1 MRLRRVGACVVVV
14 LALAGLSA
22 CRTKAGAAAFVDGHR
37 ISEGDV
43 TKYLEPGYTPPAAT
57 SNSQAPQP
65 PRALALNTIIEA
77 RLMTALLQRS
87 LGGVPADSD
96 LASLH
101 DEALSVQVGIQA
113 TGSQADA
120 QLLSVLTKA
129 GMKPSFA
136 SVLTR
141 DIELKQ
147 VVIDKIQAQQ
157 QSDIGAA
164 VKKLGIPVSISGRYG
179 TWSIADAGIVA
190 STPPDFLKLDSAT
203 PAPAGG

>member
-1 MRLRRVGACVVVV
+1 VVVV

-43 TKYLEPGYTPPAAT
+43 TRYLQAGYTPAAAT
-57 SNSQAPQP
+57 SDGQAPQP
-65 PRALALNTIIEA
+65 PRALALNTLIES

-87 LGGVPADSD
+87 LGGVPADGA

-113 TGSQADA
+113 TGSQADE
-120 QLLSVLTKA
+120 QLQTALTKA
-129 GMKPSFA
+129 GMKPSFV
-136 SVLTR
+136 SVLTH

-164 VKKLGIPVSISGRYG
+164 VNKLGIPVSISARYG

-203 PAPAGG
+203 PAAPAGG

>member
-1 MRLRRVGACVVVV
+1 VVVV

-43 TKYLEPGYTPPAAT
+43 TRYLQAGFTPAAAT
-57 SNSQAPQP
+57 SDGQAPQP
-65 PRALALNTIIEA
+65 PRALALNTLIES

-87 LGGVPADSD
+87 LGGVPADGA

-113 TGSQADA
+113 TGSQADE
-120 QLLSVLTKA
+120 QLQTALTKA
-129 GMKPSFA
+129 GMKPSFV
-136 SVLTR
+136 SVLTH

-164 VKKLGIPVSISGRYG
+164 VNKLGIPVSISARYG

-203 PAPAGG
+203 PAAPAGG